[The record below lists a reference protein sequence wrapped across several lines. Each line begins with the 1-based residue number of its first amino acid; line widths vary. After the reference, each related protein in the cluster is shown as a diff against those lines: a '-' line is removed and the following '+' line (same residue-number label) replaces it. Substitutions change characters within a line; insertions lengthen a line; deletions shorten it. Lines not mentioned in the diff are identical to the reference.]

1 MKEIADA
8 FYDAGDAKSLL
19 QSGKKAH
26 FQRIFAA
33 QAVRSYL
40 LLSLGMGT
48 VAFSLPILLLL
59 TGGYAGHFSISFFYH
74 VSDLCR
80 NILVGCLC
88 ATGVFLFLFH
98 GLSSLENWLLNIAGV
113 GAVSVALNPMSS
125 EQCPVGES
133 AGVSIHAAS
142 AIVFFLCLAVV
153 AVGLS
158 KNRIRYIKSDAMRR
172 FFTVAY
178 NATGLLMIAMPATV
192 AAVHFLGRQTC
203 ESHWI
208 FWIECTGIWAFS
220 AYWFLK
226 TYEYRVLLKVRL
238 FDA

>member
-8 FYDAGDAKSLL
+8 FYEADDVESLL

-48 VAFSLPILLLL
+48 VAFSLPILLLM
-59 TGGYAGHFSISFFYH
+59 TGGYDGHYSISFFYH
-74 VSDLCR
+74 VSELCR

-113 GAVSVALNPMSS
+113 GAVSVALNPMAS

-133 AGVSIHAAS
+133 AGVSIHAFS

-158 KNRIRYIKSDAMRR
+158 KGRIRFIKSDAKRR

-178 NATGLLMIAMPATV
+178 NTAGLLMIAMPAMV
-192 AAVHFLGRQTC
+192 AAAHFLGRQTC